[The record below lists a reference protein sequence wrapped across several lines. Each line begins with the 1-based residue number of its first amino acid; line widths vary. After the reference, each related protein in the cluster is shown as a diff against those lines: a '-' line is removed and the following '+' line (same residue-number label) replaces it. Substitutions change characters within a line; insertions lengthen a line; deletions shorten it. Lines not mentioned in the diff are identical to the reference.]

1 MAKDKHLDYM
11 QEEEIIA
18 ALKDMVLDP
27 GMITKPSFRANTI
40 LWPDNKIPFTE
51 AHLAYLKNHPDIDPK
66 HYLSNLR
73 LMIRK
78 KTYC

>member
-1 MAKDKHLDYM
+1 MVKERRAEYM
-11 QEEEIIA
+11 QDDEILA

-27 GMITKPSFRANTI
+27 SMITRPGFRANTQ

-51 AHLAYLKNHPDIDPK
+51 AHLTYLKNHPDLNPQ

-78 KTYC
+78 KSY